1 MTAHNLLQIM
11 AIEER
16 IYPIGES
23 LSAHQLAGVI
33 QQMIQTEVNGRIT
46 AETDSGQ
53 TWSLYFASG
62 RVIWASGGEHRWRRW
77 YRLLKQ
83 LKLNPKSLPQPKDQN
98 PRLEHD
104 TLTSLFKQQ
113 RITRKSMQYAI
124 DSAVNEVL
132 FDVFL
137 AASTVIQISCD
148 SDFHDLPESP
158 VTVMGSYDE
167 SIARAHGM
175 LRSWQATELGWYS
188 PNWAPQVN
196 EAKVRE
202 QLRSLPE
209 VHQRFLQLLDGK
221 RSIRDLALKTGKD
234 LPTLAKVFS
243 VYRSKELINLQ
254 VVPDRRSPYQAKPQ
268 KTGHQNNLTSQ
279 KRKKAKS
286 GPTKQAHGE
295 LVLCID
301 DSEHVCYVME
311 EIIST
316 AGYEVLCVQEA
327 VEAVSTVLRQR
338 PAFIFLDLIMPVVN
352 GYELCKQ
359 LRRVALFKDVPIVIL
374 TGKDGVIDRVRAKF
388 VGATGFLSKPI
399 KDDEIIA
406 MLQRHLPAAIVEDE
420 VVEPLALN

>member
-1 MTAHNLLQIM
+1 M

-46 AETDSGQ
+46 ADTDDGQ
-53 TWSLYFASG
+53 QWSLYFASG

-83 LKLNPKSLPQPKDQN
+83 LKLQAKSLPQPKDQN
-98 PRLEHD
+98 PRLEHN
-104 TLTSLFKQQ
+104 TLIQLFRQQ

-132 FDVFL
+132 FDIFL

-175 LRSWQATELGWYS
+175 LRCWQATELGWYS
-188 PNWAPQVN
+188 PNWAPQLN
-196 EAKVRE
+196 EEAVRA

-221 RSIRDLALKTGKD
+221 RSIRDLAFKTGKE
-234 LPTLAKVFS
+234 LSALAKVLS
-243 VYRSKELINLQ
+243 VYLQ
-254 VVPDRRSPYQAKPQ
+254 KGFITLEAVPDRRAPYQLKPKKEDAFQ
-268 KTGHQNNLTSQ
+268 TPTRKNSQ
-279 KRKKAKS
+279 
-286 GPTKQAHGE
+286 QAQVSAPKHGDGE
-295 LVLCID
+295 LILCID
-301 DSEHVCYVME
+301 DSEHVCYIME
-311 EIIST
+311 EIIQN
-316 AGYEVLCVQEA
+316 AGYEVISVQEA

-359 LRRVALFKDVPIVIL
+359 LRRVSLFKDVPIVIL
-374 TGKDGVIDRVRAKF
+374 TGKDGMIDRVRAKL
-388 VGATGFLSKPI
+388 VGATGFLTKPI
-399 KDDEIIA
+399 KEDEIIA
-406 MLQRHLPAAIVEDE
+406 MLQRHLPSAIAEDKAAG
-420 VVEPLALN
+420 PLALS

>member
-1 MTAHNLLQIM
+1 M

-46 AETDSGQ
+46 ADTDDGQ
-53 TWSLYFASG
+53 QWSLYFASG
-62 RVIWASGGEHRWRRW
+62 RLIWASGGEHRWRRW
-77 YRLLKQ
+77 YRLQRQ
-83 LKLNPKSLPQPKDQN
+83 LKLHSNALGQAKDPQN

-104 TLTSLFKQQ
+104 ILTRLFHQQ
-113 RITRKSMQYAI
+113 QITRKSMQYAI

-132 FDVFL
+132 FDIFL
-137 AASTVIQISCD
+137 AASSVIQISCD

-175 LRSWQATELGWYS
+175 LRSWQATDLGWYS
-188 PNWAPQVN
+188 PNWAPQLDQEV
-196 EAKVRE
+196 VRE

-234 LPTLAKVFS
+234 LAALAKVLS
-243 VYRSKELINLQ
+243 AYRQKEFITLKI
-254 VVPDRRSPYQAKPQ
+254 VPDRRAPHQFNRKPEKPPKQ
-268 KTGHQNNLTSQ
+268 LTDPSSTQTEGSATPTGN
-279 KRKKAKS
+279 
-286 GPTKQAHGE
+286 GE
-295 LVLCID
+295 LILCID
-301 DSEHVCYVME
+301 DSEHACYIME
-311 EIIST
+311 EIIKN
-316 AGYEVLCVQEA
+316 AGYEVICVQEA

-359 LRRVALFKDVPIVIL
+359 LRRVSLFKDVPIVIV
-374 TGKDGVIDRVRAKF
+374 TGKDGMIDRVRAKL

-399 KDDEIIA
+399 QEDAILA
-406 MLQRHLPAAIVEDE
+406 MLKQHLPSVITKDE
-420 VVEPLALN
+420 ATKPLVTS

>member
-1 MTAHNLLQIM
+1 M

-16 IYPIGES
+16 IYPVGES

-46 AETDSGQ
+46 ADTDYGQ
-53 TWSLYFASG
+53 QWSLYFSSG

-83 LKLNPKSLPQPKDQN
+83 LKIHPKSLAQPKDQN

-104 TLTSLFKQQ
+104 TLTALLHQQ
-113 RITRKSMQYAI
+113 RITRKSMQYAV

-132 FDVFL
+132 FDIF
-137 AASTVIQISCD
+137 ASASSVIQVSCD
-148 SDFHDLPESP
+148 SDFQDLPESP

-188 PNWAPQVN
+188 PNWAPHLNQEIVQ
-196 EAKVRE
+196 E

-221 RSIRDLALKTGKD
+221 RSIRDLTLKTGKD
-234 LPTLAKVFS
+234 LPALAKVLS
-243 VYRSKELINLQ
+243 VYRRKQFINLQ
-254 VVPDRRSPYQAKPQ
+254 VVPDRRGPHKLPPPPSGKP
-268 KTGHQNNLTSQ
+268 KAIAHQTDGAASSNPAPQGNGQ
-279 KRKKAKS
+279 
-286 GPTKQAHGE
+286 
-295 LVLCID
+295 LVVCID
-301 DSEHVCYVME
+301 DSEHICYVME
-311 EIIST
+311 EIIRT
-316 AGYEVLCVQEA
+316 AGYEVLCVKEA

-359 LRRVALFKDVPIVIL
+359 LRRVSLFKDVPIVIL
-374 TGKDGVIDRVRAKF
+374 TGQDGMIDRVRAKL
-388 VGATGFLSKPI
+388 VGASGFLNKPI
-399 KDDEIIA
+399 KEAEILA
-406 MLQRHLPAAIVEDE
+406 MLHQHLLEATATGTEAAPIVID
-420 VVEPLALN
+420 

>member
-1 MTAHNLLQIM
+1 M

-46 AETDSGQ
+46 ADTDYGQ
-53 TWSLYFASG
+53 QWSLYFASG

-83 LKLNPKSLPQPKDQN
+83 LKLHPKSLPRPKDQN
-98 PRLEHD
+98 PRLEHN
-104 TLTSLFKQQ
+104 TLTYLFKQQ

-132 FDVFL
+132 FDIFL

-148 SDFHDLPESP
+148 SDLHDLPESP

-175 LRSWQATELGWYS
+175 LRCWQATELGWYS
-188 PNWAPQVN
+188 PNWAPELN
-196 EAKVRE
+196 EEAVRG
-202 QLRSLPE
+202 QMRSLPE
-209 VHQRFLQLLDGK
+209 VHKRFLQLLDGK

-234 LPTLAKVFS
+234 LPALAKVLS
-243 VYRSKELINLQ
+243 VYRRNEFITLQ
-254 VVPDRRSPYQAKPQ
+254 MVPDRRAPNQLQRDKEKDLKTPANQSSGTSKVVAP
-268 KTGHQNNLTSQ
+268 KTGD
-279 KRKKAKS
+279 
-286 GPTKQAHGE
+286 GE
-295 LVLCID
+295 LILCID
-301 DSEHVCYVME
+301 DSEHICYIME
-311 EIIST
+311 EIIRN
-316 AGYEVLCVQEA
+316 AGYEVISVHEA

-359 LRRVALFKDVPIVIL
+359 LRRVSLFKDVPIVIL
-374 TGKDGVIDRVRAKF
+374 TGKDGMIDRVRAKL

-399 KDDEIIA
+399 KEDEIIA
-406 MLQRHLPAAIVEDE
+406 MLQRHLPSAIAEDE
-420 VVEPLALN
+420 VVEPLVMS